1 MKTTTAG
8 SMTYDEACVILRL
21 PPHKRHS
28 AQEVEA
34 AYKRELLR
42 RSGELSRAVTPKELT
57 RAKGVL
63 RLVQEAKPVLLTGS
77 PSTGKAHSA
86 SYPHKS
92 PVPIPSHTR
101 ANHVPKVKVPSF
113 VADLF
118 SMVTDIVSAVVG
130 FVRHAAFTM
139 EQNGVPK
146 LAIVVI
152 FVVGIVLIL
161 HGCSAVVH
169 K

>member
-1 MKTTTAG
+1 MKTTNAG
-8 SMTYDEACVILRL
+8 SMTYDEACVILGL
-21 PPHKRHS
+21 PTNKRYS
-28 AQEVEA
+28 AQEIEA
-34 AYKRELLR
+34 SYKRELLR
-42 RSGELSRAVTPKELT
+42 RSGELSMAVTPQART
-57 RAKGVL
+57 RAAGVL
-63 RLVQEAKPVLLTGS
+63 RLVQEAKPVLLTGT
-77 PSTGKAHSA
+77 PSTGKARSA
-86 SYPHKS
+86 PSQYQA
-92 PVPIPSHTR
+92 PVPSPSHAR
-101 ANHVPKVKVPSF
+101 ANHVPKVNVPSF

-118 SMVTDIVSAVVG
+118 SMVADIVSAVVG